1 MALGRGLGEILSEVE
16 EAYEKDLNEM
26 DSFELEEKGARV
38 EELNVDTISPNP
50 FQPRKHFDAQ
60 ALEELSQSI
69 SAHGLLQPI
78 VVIEKEEGYLLI
90 AGERRLRAHKL
101 AKLETIKAII
111 ADVDIDEVRLRE
123 LALLE
128 NIQRENLNAIELAQS
143 YSELIK
149 VHNITH
155 DELSNIVHKSRSQIT
170 NTMRLLTLSS
180 YVQEQV
186 ASEKIS
192 QGHAKV
198 LVGLDEKKQKIIIDS
213 VIGQKLSVRDA
224 EKMVKTHKETT
235 AEPIHVP
242 VSTPKVI
249 VEDLLSKYA
258 ETIKNTLP
266 FQYQI
271 KKKSLE
277 IYFENEKDIENFL
290 ELITAQK
297 EKKPSTIF
305 GRILN

>member
-1 MALGRGLGEILSEVE
+1 MALGRGLGDILSDVE
-16 EAYEKDLNEM
+16 EAYEKDLKET
-26 DSFELEEKGARV
+26 DSFELEAQGARV
-38 EELNVDTISPNP
+38 AELNVDEITPNP
-50 FQPRKHFDAQ
+50 YQPRKHFDAQ

-69 SAHGLLQPI
+69 VAHGLLQPI
-78 VVIEKEEGYLLI
+78 VVIEKEDGYLLI

-101 AKLETIKAII
+101 AKLETIKAIV
-111 ADVDIDEVRLRE
+111 ADADIDEIRLRE

-128 NIQRENLNAIELAQS
+128 NIQRENLNAIELAES

-170 NTMRLLTLSS
+170 NTMRLLTLSP

-213 VIGQKLSVRDA
+213 VMGQKLSVRDA

-235 AEPIHVP
+235 PEPVHVP
-242 VSTPKVI
+242 VATPKVV
-249 VEDLLSKYA
+249 VEDLLGKYA
-258 ETIKNTLP
+258 ETLKENLP
-266 FQYQI
+266 FEYEM

-277 IYFENEKDIENFL
+277 LHFENEQEVERFL

-297 EKKPSTIF
+297 EKKTSNIF